1 MFETN
6 QTDSYI
12 SFQASGTTASSTVR
26 IGAVGDDFQAF
37 INGAERLRITSDG
50 NVGIGTNSTPNRL
63 HVYNAGNTTTT
74 IDAVGGD
81 AKLNIRNSGDGNWSG
96 INFIRERSSGTNIV
110 GGGIFMPSV
119 TANDSATLYIQT
131 QSASGGSGIT
141 SDLTDNNGVRIKL
154 VGGSGSSSHIAFET
168 NNEALRIN
176 AAGNIIVNNDLYIGG
191 TTNYLSS
198 QPSGNYGSVQING
211 GGKGNWEGYSIDG
224 RAVFMHDGSTTM
236 GLFDDVNNHWAIHHT
251 MGSASVT
258 SIRSGNNA
266 NTIVCTGVNHVGI
279 GTATVARG
287 PLHIHEDGAG
297 DNQIHMTN
305 SETGTTSS
313 DGFTIFQGAGS
324 SGEDCGFVNREENG
338 RIRFLMNSGTD
349 MSGNPVIEDQLILKH
364 TGQLGIKTT
373 DPIRTL
379 HCDGEAY
386 FTTRV
391 GIGTTGNSNYVL
403 TVKNAGSPVSTV
415 GGILIDCDNWSTNAS
430 KYGIL
435 VDIDSTNR
443 TNLTANRTTRGIQSD
458 MRHRVAQNASNTN
471 GTRQSMHGIYASAY
485 IDDTDDNDGKMYQ
498 LFGAYL
504 RARVDGVNAA
514 DIRGAY
520 CLAQCAD
527 NATGG
532 ARTVDALRGSYN
544 YAVNDGNQTTI
555 TNAYGTYSHV
565 NQDDTGGSMTNAYG
579 VYSRVD
585 RDGGT
590 GSTGYAYRGIFEGTW
605 STKRG
610 LWITGDTENS
620 VDGSFSK
627 GSGSFKIPHPLPE
640 KNETHHLVHSFVESP
655 QANNIY
661 RGKVALVNGSA
672 TINLDTESTMT
683 EGTFV
688 LLNRDIHCFTSNES
702 DWDAVRGSVS
712 GNILTIECQNPSST
726 ATVAW
731 LVIGER
737 HDQHMYDT
745 GWTDENGK
753 VIVEP
758 LQPEPE
764 VEEEK
769 PEIPD

>member
-1 MFETN
+1 AGDGPLIRLHDTDTALSDGETSSGIEFYQNDASGPGVGASIIARGYGSTGRLQLCFNVDDNTEKMRIVSNGNVGIGTDNPQGKLHISSGTSGDCELILEADTDNDEETDNPRILFRQDGGSDFTAIGQGISNSSSNNALVFANSVSAAGGIIFQTNNTSGYTNATERLRITSDGNVGIGTATPDYPLHVYHPTHNSIVLFESGDSFGSIGLSDNNGSVSFVTTLGNLRISTGGDAGTPGTNSDLALFINSSQNIGIGTDNPDFKLHSNETGGSSIAGLFETN

-338 RIRFLMNSGTD
+338 RIRFLMN
-349 MSGNPVIEDQLILKH
+349 
-364 TGQLGIKTT
+364 
-373 DPIRTL
+373 
-379 HCDGEAY
+379 
-386 FTTRV
+386 
-391 GIGTTGNSNYVL
+391 
-403 TVKNAGSPVSTV
+403 
-415 GGILIDCDNWSTNAS
+415 
-430 KYGIL
+430 
-435 VDIDSTNR
+435 
-443 TNLTANRTTRGIQSD
+443 
-458 MRHRVAQNASNTN
+458 
-471 GTRQSMHGIYASAY
+471 
-485 IDDTDDNDGKMYQ
+485 
-498 LFGAYL
+498 
-504 RARVDGVNAA
+504 
-514 DIRGAY
+514 
-520 CLAQCAD
+520 
-527 NATGG
+527 
-532 ARTVDALRGSYN
+532 
-544 YAVNDGNQTTI
+544 
-555 TNAYGTYSHV
+555 
-565 NQDDTGGSMTNAYG
+565 
-579 VYSRVD
+579 
-585 RDGGT
+585 
-590 GSTGYAYRGIFEGTW
+590 
-605 STKRG
+605 
-610 LWITGDTENS
+610 
-620 VDGSFSK
+620 
-627 GSGSFKIPHPLPE
+627 
-640 KNETHHLVHSFVESP
+640 
-655 QANNIY
+655 
-661 RGKVALVNGSA
+661 
-672 TINLDTESTMT
+672 
-683 EGTFV
+683 
-688 LLNRDIHCFTSNES
+688 
-702 DWDAVRGSVS
+702 
-712 GNILTIECQNPSST
+712 
-726 ATVAW
+726 
-731 LVIGER
+731 
-737 HDQHMYDT
+737 
-745 GWTDENGK
+745 
-753 VIVEP
+753 
-758 LQPEPE
+758 
-764 VEEEK
+764 
-769 PEIPD
+769 